1 MDPVLTL
8 VKRHLWPATLPA
20 RPLGR
25 ALVVVARHIYA
36 LGRDL
41 ATGELNLRAMSLV
54 YTTILCIVPLLG
66 FAFAV
71 AKALGFHEQ
80 LRQPLLEALSPIGE
94 VQAAEITDK
103 LIGFAENINGG
114 VLGIVSLALLVM
126 TVLSMAEK
134 VEGSFNFV
142 WRVDRPRSFAQRFSE
157 YISVI
162 LIGPLVMLA
171 ATTMLASLESAWVV
185 TRLEGMPILGFI
197 VAYIG
202 RAVPYLMVLGAFTF
216 LYIFIPNTRV
226 RFVPALVGGIC
237 GGLAWATSGV
247 VFSKLF
253 ASSASM
259 ENIYSGFAIVLIVM
273 FWLYISWLML
283 LLGSAL
289 AYYVQNPFQLRY
301 GQRTEPIDNEARERL
316 SLAVM
321 VLVASD
327 FASPRHGWTNEG
339 LAAALRV
346 PREFLEP
353 VIASLSAAGLLIKA
367 SEKRLVPG
375 KDPHRVRLL
384 EIVATVRGR
393 ERSPIDPN
401 ASWSEGVN
409 AVVDSIDDAIAEKLG
424 ERTLGQL
431 VDGYLARDAAH

>member
-1 MDPVLTL
+1 MESVMTL
-8 VKRHLWPATLPA
+8 VKRHLWPETLPA

-25 ALVVVARHIYA
+25 GLIVVARHVYA
-36 LGRDL
+36 LLRDL
-41 ATGELNLRAMSLV
+41 ATGEINLRAMSLV

-94 VQAAEITDK
+94 AQATDITNR

-114 VLGIVSLALLVM
+114 VLGIVSLALLVI

-162 LIGPLVMLA
+162 LIGPLIMLA
-171 ATTMLASLESAWVV
+171 ATTMLASLESSWVV
-185 TRLEGMPILGFI
+185 EKLEGMPILGFI

-226 RFVPALVGGIC
+226 RFLPALIGGVA

-247 VFSKLF
+247 LFSKLF
-253 ASSASM
+253 ATSASM
-259 ENIYSGFAIVLIVM
+259 QNIYSGFAIVLIVM
-273 FWLYISWLML
+273 FWLYISWLVL
-283 LLGSAL
+283 LLGSTL

-316 SLAVM
+316 CLAVM

-327 FASPRHGWTNEG
+327 FAKPAQGWTNEG

-346 PREFLEP
+346 PRESLEP
-353 VIASLSAAGLLIKA
+353 VIAGLSAAGLLVKA
-367 SEKRLVPG
+367 SEKRLIPG

-393 ERSPIDPN
+393 ERKPVEAT
-401 ASWSEGVN
+401 ASWSDSVN
-409 AVVDSIDDAIAEKLG
+409 GIVDRIDDAISKELG

-431 VDGYLARDAAH
+431 VDAHLAKEEAH